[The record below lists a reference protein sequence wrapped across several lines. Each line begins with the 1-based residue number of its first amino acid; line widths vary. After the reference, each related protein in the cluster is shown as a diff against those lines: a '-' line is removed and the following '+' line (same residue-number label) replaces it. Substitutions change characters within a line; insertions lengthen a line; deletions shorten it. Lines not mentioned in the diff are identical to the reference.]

1 MNYKSFPIGV
11 HTNENSVKV
20 LEGIVQH
27 DNGNLFQIQLY
38 DGTEAFDFT
47 GYSIINVTII
57 RPDETSITD
66 LWVDTGDGYERADET
81 TEGETESHTFL
92 AMQYLDPANGRITLQ
107 VGGDATAQVGLHRM
121 AVEIYSSDV
130 VLTTA
135 RINYNVVGTLN
146 KVGASILERVS
157 GYSKLQDLLIKC
169 SQMIDAEEERA
180 NQEAARQNSELER
193 EALAD
198 TLRQY
203 METLEQAVADAQ
215 AAAASAKSWK
225 EAATAL
231 VITDLPVE
239 LQTAIENAASSAASF
254 NALVARVD
262 ELEKKKVPVMASSAL
277 DAYFADA
284 EEGAVAFCSTDN
296 VLCVADGEGSY
307 DTVVDPSVMYVVSS
321 TAPSDTTKLWV
332 DTANNNQ
339 LKAYVSDAWQPVK
352 SVAVFG

>member
-180 NQEAARQNSELER
+180 NQEVARQNSEVER
-193 EALAD
+193 EALAA
-198 TLRQY
+198 TLSQY
-203 METLEQAVADAQ
+203 VPALDAAVAQAEAAEENAREWAMFSRTAAIPQELSDAIT
-215 AAAASAKSWK
+215 AVVGAASD
-225 EAATAL
+225 
-231 VITDLPVE
+231 I
-239 LQTAIENAASSAASF
+239 ASLS
-254 NALVARVD
+254 ARVTA
-262 ELEKKKVPVMASSAL
+262 LEKKTVPVMASTAL
-277 DAYFADA
+277 DSYFADA
-284 EEGAVAFCSTDN
+284 EAGAIAFCSNDN
-296 VLCVADGEGSY
+296 ALYVGDGEGSY
-307 DTVVDPSVMYVVSS
+307 DAVVDSSVMYVVSS

>member
-1 MNYKSFPIGV
+1 MNYKGFPIGV
-11 HTNENSVKV
+11 HLNENSVKV
-20 LEGIVQH
+20 LEGIVQN

-81 TEGETESHTFL
+81 TAEETESHTFL
-92 AMQYLDPANGRITLQ
+92 AMRYLDPANGRITLQ

-121 AVEIYSSDV
+121 AVEIYSSDT

-146 KVGASILERVS
+146 KVGASILDRAT
-157 GYSKLQDLLIKC
+157 GYSALQDLLIKC

-180 NQEAARQNSELER
+180 NQEAARQDGELER

-203 METLEQAVADAQ
+203 MATLEQAVADAQ

-239 LQTAIENAASSAASF
+239 LQTAINNAASSAASF

-262 ELEKKKVPVMASSAL
+262 ELEKKKLPVMGSSAL
-277 DAYFADA
+277 DEYYADA
-284 EEGAVAFCSTDN
+284 EEGSVAYCSSN
-296 VLCVADGEGSY
+296 SVIYIGDGGGGY
-307 DTVVDPSVMYVVSS
+307 NAVVDPSSVYIVSAA
-321 TAPSDTTKLWV
+321 APSDTSKLWI
-332 DTANNNQ
+332 DIASGYQIKYYASN
-339 LKAYVSDAWQPVK
+339 AWHPVK

>member
-1 MNYKSFPIGV
+1 MNYKGFPIGV
-11 HTNENSVKV
+11 HLNENSVKV
-20 LEGIVQH
+20 LEGIVQN

-146 KVGASILERVS
+146 KVGASILERVP

-180 NQEAARQNSELER
+180 NQEAARQNGELER
-193 EALAD
+193 EAFAD
-198 TLRQY
+198 TLKQY
-203 METLEQAVADAQ
+203 MATLEQAVADAQ

-231 VITDLPVE
+231 VVTDLPVE

-254 NALVARVD
+254 NALSARVD
-262 ELEKKKVPVMASSAL
+262 ELEKKKVPVMESSAL
-277 DAYFADA
+277 DTYFADA
-284 EEGAVAFCSTDN
+284 EEGAVAFCPTNN
-296 VLCVADGEGSY
+296 VLYVGDGEGKY
-307 DTVVDPSVMYVVSS
+307 EAVADPSAMYIVSG

-332 DTANNNQ
+332 DAVNNYQ
-339 LKAYVSDAWQPVK
+339 LKAYVSDAWQTVK
-352 SVAVFG
+352 SIAVFG